1 MKILLISPNHNRIV
15 LPEYMKAIQEGVGHL
30 PPLGLLSIAAYIK
43 AHSNYEVQVID
54 ALLDKLTLEELG
66 EEIKN
71 SNPDVVGIYAISY
84 SLPDVL
90 DTSRMASSINPE
102 VKIVVG
108 GPHTS
113 IFPEETRA
121 FPEFHYVVAGEGEV
135 PFFNLLKY
143 LETADKSLL
152 PIDGVM
158 GREPE
163 LDRISK
169 PYVHEDL
176 DSLPYPA
183 RQLTP
188 WKRYAS
194 VVSKQSCSTTIMGSR
209 GCPYHCTFCYTAG
222 GKSYRPR
229 SVPHLMEEIRE
240 CIAMGIREFFF
251 FDETFTIDRLRVID
265 FCRCIVDEGI
275 EIYWD
280 VRCRVDLVDPEMLG
294 WMKKA
299 GCQRIQFG
307 VESGSERVLLHMQK
321 GFTREQAEKAVR
333 WTKEAGI
340 STYADFM
347 IGNPGE
353 TLEEIEETIRFAGR
367 LDPDFVH
374 YSITMPLPRTK
385 LYEEALEKGIL
396 EKDYWQEFAKNP
408 TEDFKVPYWE
418 ENFTADELESLLKK
432 AYHSFYLR
440 PGYMLKS
447 LGKLGSLDELKRKA
461 QAGLNLFKLK

>member
-1 MKILLISPNHNRIV
+1 MKILLIAPNHNRIV
-15 LPEYMKAIQEGVGHL
+15 LPEYMKAIQGGVGNL
-30 PPLGLLSIAAYIK
+30 PPLGLLSLAGYIK
-43 AHSNYEVQVID
+43 AHSDYEVIVID
-54 ALLDKLTLEELG
+54 ALLDKLSLKELS
-66 EEIKN
+66 EEIRNCK
-71 SNPDVVGIYAISY
+71 PDVVGIHAISY

-113 IFPEETRA
+113 IFPEETMA
-121 FPEFHYVVAGEGEV
+121 FPEFDYIVTGEGEV

-143 LETADKSLL
+143 LETGDKSML
-152 PIDGVM
+152 PIEGVM

-163 LDRISK
+163 LTRVTK
-169 PYVHEDL
+169 PYIHEGL

-183 RQLTP
+183 RHLTP

-194 VVSKQSCSTTIMGSR
+194 VVSRQPCSTTIMGSR

-222 GKSYRPR
+222 GKNYRPR
-229 SVPHLMEEIRE
+229 SVSNLMGEIRE
-240 CIAMGIREFFF
+240 CIASGIREFFF
-251 FDETFTIDRLRVID
+251 FDETFTIDRQRVID
-265 FCRCIVDEGI
+265 FCRSIVEEGL

-280 VRCRVDLVDPEMLG
+280 VRCRVDLVDPEMLR
-294 WMKKA
+294 WMEEA
-299 GCQRIQFG
+299 GCQRIQYG
-307 VESGSERVLLHMQK
+307 VESGSERVLLHLKK
-321 GFTREQAEKAVR
+321 GFTREQAEKALC
-333 WTKEAGI
+333 WTKDAGI

-353 TLEEIEETIRFAGR
+353 TLEEILETIKFADK
-367 LDPDFVH
+367 LNPDFVH

-396 EKDYWQEFAKNP
+396 EKDYWKEYAKNP
-408 TEDFKVPYWE
+408 TEDFKIPYWT
-418 ENFTADELESLLKK
+418 ENFSAEELESLLKK

-447 LGKLGSLDELKRKA
+447 LGKLTSLDELKRKA
-461 QAGLNLFKLK
+461 RAGLGLFRLK